1 MFYRNGWSALRQ
13 DGAVTARV
21 SQQPQ
26 TTLHFPL
33 PAVKPYEIVLR
44 FDPVAPDVQQRVTV
58 LFNRQLLGTLKLSW
72 NPERMGSYR
81 LSLPVAWTRAGDN
94 EITLV
99 PDTLVAAAAGGPRLR
114 VARPGREARRAR
126 CGTCACS
133 IDPAQRLPRPL
144 SAVVMRW
151 RSRAPASSTSRMN
164 SAR

>member
-44 FDPVAPDVQQRVTV
+44 FDPVAPAVQSASPSSSTANCSARSSY
-58 LFNRQLLGTLKLSW
+58 RGTL
-72 NPERMGSYR
+72 ERMGSYR

-99 PDTLVAAAAGGPRLR
+99 PDTLVAAAAGGPRYAWLDPAEKLGVRVWYLR
-114 VARPGREARRAR
+114 VP
-126 CGTCACS
+126 
-133 IDPAQRLPRPL
+133 IDPA
-144 SAVVMRW
+144 
-151 RSRAPASSTSRMN
+151 
-164 SAR
+164 